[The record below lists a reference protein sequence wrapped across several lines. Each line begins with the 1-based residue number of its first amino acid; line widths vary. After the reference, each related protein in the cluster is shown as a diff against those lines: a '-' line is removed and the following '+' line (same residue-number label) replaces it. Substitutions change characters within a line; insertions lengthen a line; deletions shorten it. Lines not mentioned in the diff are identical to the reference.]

1 LQSPYEPVTAGLVER
16 QGDDH
21 RQRDLL
27 VESDVVIGSM
37 SPGSDSCKNTSRSL
51 PEVAADEIE
60 FVVSRDEIR
69 DVAPHVYLRKVYLG
83 KKRLTDFALE
93 FPAPGVVAS

>member
-21 RQRDLL
+21 RQQDLV
-27 VESDVVIGSM
+27 VESGVVIGSM

-51 PEVAADEIE
+51 REVAADEIDLW
-60 FVVSRDEIR
+60 FH
-69 DVAPHVYLRKVYLG
+69 ATKFATLRHTFISAKFTWA
-83 KKRLTDFALE
+83 RSD
-93 FPAPGVVAS
+93 